1 MKRFR
6 VAMLLASLVLMIS
19 VVSPHPISAAAVPV
33 ASSGPQNLRSASAS
47 NAPQQAM
54 GPTVLALTSDGH
66 FAYVGFHLSE
76 TVAKVHL
83 PDLTIQA
90 VADLH
95 QFFPLQSYRATL
107 DASGGK
113 LFVHSTSWRNLIVLD
128 TQTMQVIHTIDDI
141 DASGMF
147 LGHDGRL
154 LIWSGNNKVK
164 RIDTGTYAVSEF
176 TDPSI
181 GFLQIQESPSDASHW
196 YVVTS
201 SPGGPWVIGLYDTTT
216 KSWLHQVEIPQEG
229 TTPGIWDFKVLP
241 DESKLYAGAM
251 GGRYT
256 TEYHD
261 YGWLYGINLQNWH
274 VTPLPIDGGAACLE
288 VSPDSK
294 HVYIGTDMPKPID
307 TGNLV
312 VVDTQTDTISNT
324 LSLGRTRY
332 QWAFA
337 AIADLQI
344 DPANPDLLYGISN
357 DANSIFKINVS
368 GPSLSGVAI
377 FNRQDLSPHFFAR
390 RPGQETGYVLAKH
403 IPFGF
408 DFDLEAASVDG
419 LTGFPSIRS
428 DSGSYDVAVTDSGNL
443 YIAQGENVLEVDGAD
458 RHLIASHPLPP
469 GVPSI
474 WNFILSRDQS
484 KLYSIT
490 ADPVTQRPS
499 IFTAIDTADFH
510 TVANFSL
517 TGGAFDT
524 RPFELPDGSKLY
536 AVGGEDFGAITIPV
550 IETDHFTNAKTI
562 TYDDAKLRGIS
573 GGPYT
578 PYAYDANT
586 HTLFVG
592 ATFVVLAIDTQNDTI
607 KEVIHLEDVAT
618 AIGLKPEQFIYVN
631 AVGLVYQPQENF
643 LYIVHFDRSFVSI
656 YDLNKHQFLPQ
667 AIPLKGFLPVHAFAN
682 QDASKIFV
690 IGTRSDTVSV
700 IDVASKS
707 VEKVID
713 LQASFQQSF
722 LPVVI
727 R

>member
-1 MKRFR
+1 
-6 VAMLLASLVLMIS
+6 
-19 VVSPHPISAAAVPV
+19 
-33 ASSGPQNLRSASAS
+33 
-47 NAPQQAM
+47 
-54 GPTVLALTSDGH
+54 
-66 FAYVGFHLSE
+66 
-76 TVAKVHL
+76 
-83 PDLTIQA
+83 
-90 VADLH
+90 
-95 QFFPLQSYRATL
+95 
-107 DASGGK
+107 
-113 LFVHSTSWRNLIVLD
+113 
-128 TQTMQVIHTIDDI
+128 MQVIHTIEDV

-154 LIWSGNNKVK
+154 LIWSGNNSVT
-164 RIDTGTYAVSEF
+164 RIDTGTYAVSQF

-181 GFLQIQESPSDASHW
+181 GFLQIQESPSDSSHW

-201 SPGGPWVIGLYDTTT
+201 SPGGPWVIGLYDTTS
-216 KSWLHQVEIPQEG
+216 KSWIHRIEIPIPQESS
-229 TTPGIWDFKVLP
+229 TPGIWDLKILP

-261 YGWLYGINLQNWH
+261 YGWLYGINLQNWQ
-274 VTPLPIDGGAACLE
+274 VTKLPIDGGAACLE

-307 TGNLV
+307 TGNV
-312 VVDTQTDTISNT
+312 VIVDTQTDTVSTT
-324 LSLGRTRY
+324 LSLGRTKY

-357 DANSIFKINVS
+357 DANTIFKINVKV
-368 GPSLSGVAI
+368 PALSGVAI
-377 FNRQDLSPHFFAR
+377 FNKQDLSPVFFAR
-390 RPGQETGYVLAKH
+390 RPGLDSGYVLANH

-408 DFDLEAASVDG
+408 TFDLEAASVDG
-419 LTGFPSIRS
+419 LAGFPSIRS
-428 DSGSYDVAVTDSGNL
+428 DTASYDVAVKENGNL

-458 RHLIASHPLPP
+458 RHLIASHLLPS

-474 WNFILSRDQS
+474 WNFVLSRDQS

-490 ADPVTQRPS
+490 TDPATQRPNV
-499 IFTAIDTADFH
+499 FAAIDAADFH
-510 TVANFSL
+510 KVASFSL
-517 TGGAFDT
+517 PGGAFDT

-536 AVGGEDFGAITIPV
+536 AVGGEDFGAITIHV
-550 IETDHFTNAKTI
+550 IETDHFSITKTL
-562 TYDDAKLRGIS
+562 TYDDEKLRGIS

-578 PYAYDANT
+578 PYAYDPDT

-592 ATFVVLAIDTQNDTI
+592 ATFVVLAIDTQTDTI
-607 KEVIHLEDVAT
+607 KKEVIHLEDVAT
-618 AIGLKPEQFIYVN
+618 AIGLKPEQFVYVN
-631 AVGLVYQPQENF
+631 AVGLIYQPQENY

-656 YDLNKHQFLPQ
+656 YDLNKNQFLPQ
-667 AIPLKGFLPVHAFAN
+667 VIPLKGFLAVHAFAN

-690 IGTRSDTVSV
+690 LGTRSDNISV

-707 VEKVID
+707 IEKVID